1 MVDMAPLQVEIIP
14 SVKYRQVLP
23 KSLNMQLGP
32 FELNIKQ
39 TTCLCKLS
47 LDDIDEFDQILYKG
61 K

>member
-1 MVDMAPLQVEIIP
+1 MVDHTPLQVEIIP

-47 LDDIDEFDQILYKG
+47 LDDID
-61 K
+61 